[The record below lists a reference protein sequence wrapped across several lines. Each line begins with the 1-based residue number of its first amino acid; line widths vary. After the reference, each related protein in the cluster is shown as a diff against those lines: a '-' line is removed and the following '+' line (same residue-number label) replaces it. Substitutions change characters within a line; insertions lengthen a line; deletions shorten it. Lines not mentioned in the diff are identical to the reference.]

1 MTRIFSLL
9 SIVIF
14 LNSAG
19 ASDTLL
25 IKKHFDKILD
35 SPKARNYENIES
47 LNYVADYIHTEFK
60 KYGDS
65 TAYQEFRV
73 NGKIYKNVITSFGTE
88 NERRIIVGAH
98 YDVCGNQDG
107 ADDNASGVVGLL
119 ELARMLKGQKLD
131 YRVDLVSYTLE
142 EPPYFGSTDMGSYV
156 HAKYLYDNQIDVYGM
171 ICLEMIGYFSDE
183 KNSQAYPLGL
193 LKMFF
198 GSKGDYI
205 TVIRKFHDGKF
216 AGKYKSNMK
225 KSKTIKT
232 KSLKAPASLRGID
245 FSDHRNYWEFGFSS
259 VLITNTGFYRNPN
272 YHHDTDILS
281 TLDILRMSQVIDEV
295 HRSIIE
301 LNKSKN

>member
-1 MTRIFSLL
+1 MTRIL
-9 SIVIF
+9 SIIF
-14 LNSAG
+14 CAICLNVSAK
-19 ASDTLL
+19 SDTLL
-25 IKKHFDKILD
+25 IRQHFNKIL
-35 SPKARNYENIES
+35 SAPKARNFKNIES
-47 LNYVADYIHTEFK
+47 LNYVAAYIHDEFSK
-60 KYGDS
+60 FTPNVS
-65 TAYQEFRV
+65 YQEFEV
-73 NGKIYKNVITSFGTE
+73 GGNTYKNVIGLFGQE
-88 NERRIIVGAH
+88 DGPRIIVGAH
-98 YDVCGNQDG
+98 YDVCGDQDG

-119 ELARMLKGQKLD
+119 ELARLIEWEKCKN
-131 YRVDLVSYTLE
+131 RIELVAYSLE
-142 EPPYFGSTDMGSYV
+142 EPPYFGSTEMGSYV
-156 HAKYLYDNQIDVYGM
+156 HAKYLYDNKIDVYGM

-225 KSKTIKT
+225 ESKTIRT

-272 YHHDTDILS
+272 YHHNTDLLS

-295 HRSIIE
+295 YRSIIE
-301 LNKSKN
+301 LN

>member
-1 MTRIFSLL
+1 MLRILFLLFYFSL
-9 SIVIF
+9 VAVTF
-14 LNSAG
+14 G
-19 ASDTLL
+19 SDTLL
-25 IKKHFDKILD
+25 IKSHFSKILD

-47 LNYVADYIHTEFK
+47 LNYVAEYIHDEFGK
-60 KYGDS
+60 FGDS
-65 TAYQEFRV
+65 TSYQEFKV

-88 NERRIIVGAH
+88 NEKRIIVGAH
-98 YDVCGNQDG
+98 YDVCGNQAG

-119 ELARMLKGQKLD
+119 ELARMLKGQKLN
-131 YRVDLVSYTLE
+131 YRLDLISYTLE

-156 HAKYLYDNQIDVYGM
+156 HSKYLYDNKIDVYGM

-193 LKMFF
+193 LKMLY

-216 AGKYKSNMK
+216 AGKYKSNLK

-232 KSLKAPASLRGID
+232 KSLKAPESLRGID

-272 YHHDTDILS
+272 YHQDSDVLS
-281 TLDILRMSQVIDEV
+281 TIDIVRMSQVIDEV
-295 HRSIIE
+295 FRSIIE
-301 LNKSKN
+301 LK